1 MKTTSFLKALTLSS
15 IATFFLGFLTSCDGG
30 DDPTPTEK
38 KWVTAYQNI
47 TLGNQ
52 KNYTDGHFLKL
63 KTGESVKL
71 ENVSGQQEYMAFMI
85 FTDYGV
91 NNTYLTFP
99 ANAADAAT
107 FKNELATNRLF
118 VQPNVGL
125 NNWATAKMTNGMIY
139 KVTNISAA
147 DFSSLVSSKDW
158 ATFDTY
164 FKKCNGGQELLSFK
178 LNYDLEPTAG
188 NLYLLQF
195 NGLVRAIMYAKSYV
209 KKADGSTAFT
219 FDIVI
224 ESREF
229 NAKLDLAKNL
239 QP

>member
-1 MKTTSFLKALTLSS
+1 MKTTYLIKLFMLSR
-15 IATFFLGFLTSCDGG
+15 IAAFFLGFFTSCNGG
-30 DDPTPTEK
+30 DEPTDK

-71 ENVSGQQEYMAFMI
+71 ENVGGQEAFMAFMI

-118 VQPNVGL
+118 TQPTVGL
-125 NNWATAKMTNGMIY
+125 NNWGTAKMTNGMIY
-139 KVTNISAA
+139 KVSAITAA
-147 DFSSLVSSKDW
+147 DFTNLVSTKDW
-158 ATFDTY
+158 NAFDIY
-164 FKKCNGGQELLSFK
+164 FKKCNGNEEFLSYR
-178 LNYDLEPTAG
+178 LSYDLEPTAG
-188 NLYLLQF
+188 NFYLLQF

-219 FDIVI
+219 FDIVV
-224 ESREF
+224 ESREA

>member
-1 MKTTSFLKALTLSS
+1 MLSS
-15 IATFFLGFLTSCDGG
+15 IAALFIGFLSSCS
-30 DDPTPTEK
+30 DDKTVTDK

-71 ENVSGQQEYMAFMI
+71 ENVSGQEESLAFMI

-107 FKNELATNRLF
+107 FKTELAANRLF

-125 NNWATAKMTNGMIY
+125 NNWNSAKMVNGMIY
-139 KVTNISAA
+139 KVSAISAA
-147 DFSSLVSSKDW
+147 ELRTCLHPRIGTSLMPILKKPTEAKSFSLTVCITIW
-158 ATFDTY
+158 NLPPEIFTC
-164 FKKCNGGQELLSFK
+164 CNSMAW
-178 LNYDLEPTAG
+178 LEP
-188 NLYLLQF
+188 Y
-195 NGLVRAIMYAKSYV
+195 
-209 KKADGSTAFT
+209 FT
-219 FDIVI
+219 PKVT
-224 ESREF
+224 
-229 NAKLDLAKNL
+229 
-239 QP
+239 